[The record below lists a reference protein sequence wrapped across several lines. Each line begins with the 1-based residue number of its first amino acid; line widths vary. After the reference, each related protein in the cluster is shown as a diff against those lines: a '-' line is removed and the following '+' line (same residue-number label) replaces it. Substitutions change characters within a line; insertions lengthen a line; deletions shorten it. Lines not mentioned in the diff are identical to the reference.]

1 MSSPEY
7 QSQLAHNLTSRTSSQ
22 SRFYHFIWLNTFLLL
37 LVLTGSFLWR
47 ESQLNAAEQLVAQQL
62 VDDCLQNNNCARITE
77 ALETLVQAQK
87 SLKFFNF
94 PRVNL
99 EDANLSQADLYRTN
113 LSYSQLED
121 ANLSQAS
128 LYRANLI
135 DANLKGTNLERAN
148 LERAFLINTKHL
160 TSSQIKSAC
169 NWETAYYQGHFD
181 ADYDQWIID
190 AAANQQFIEQLHLE
204 RDSDPQKAVNCRK
217 WE

>member
-1 MSSPEY
+1 MSSPEA
-7 QSQLAHNLTSRTSSQ
+7 QSQLAHNLTSRTRSQ

-47 ESQLNAAEQLVAQQL
+47 ESQLNAAQQL

-77 ALETLVQAQK
+77 ALETLVQTQK

-121 ANLSQAS
+121 ANLEQAS
-128 LYRANLI
+128 LYRANLSH
-135 DANLKGTNLERAN
+135 ANLKGTNLERAN

-181 ADYDQWIID
+181 ADYEQWIIN
-190 AAANQQFIEQLHLE
+190 APANQQFIEQLHLE
-204 RDSDPQKAVNCRK
+204 RDSEPKQPVDCSH
-217 WE
+217 W